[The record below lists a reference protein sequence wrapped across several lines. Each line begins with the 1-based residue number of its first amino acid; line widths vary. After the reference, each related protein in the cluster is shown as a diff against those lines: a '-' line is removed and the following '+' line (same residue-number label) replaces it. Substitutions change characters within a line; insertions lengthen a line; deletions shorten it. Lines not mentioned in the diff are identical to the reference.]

1 MRTQKETDLQDKA
14 AAIELIERARKLDSG
29 TGSLVD
35 LMADE
40 IERLQ
45 SAMQYTGAELGKARE
60 RIAEL
65 EADLD
70 AAEEYI
76 CELKVEQWGET

>member
-1 MRTQKETDLQDKA
+1 MRTQKETDLQ
-14 AAIELIERARKLDSG
+14 E
-29 TGSLVD
+29 
-35 LMADE
+35 E

-45 SAMQYTGAELGKARE
+45 ACFDQRNDALIASCKRNSELQD

-70 AAEEYI
+70 SAEEYI
-76 CELKVEQWGET
+76 CELRAEKEWEI